1 MANTMP
7 PLAVPSSLVSTMPVM
22 SALSANCLAWM
33 SPFWPVVA
41 STTIS
46 VSMSASGS
54 SREMMRR
61 ILASSFIRLD
71 LLCSRPAVSMMSIS
85 VPRALAAAMPSN
97 TTEAG
102 SEPSPCLTMP
112 QCERSAQTVSCS
124 AAAARKVSAAASR
137 TFLPSAVYLA
147 ASLPMVV
154 VLPTPFTP
162 TIRMTEGFVSSFS
175 SKLPTRRAS
184 ARISTSAAR
193 TSSCPRSDSSRTFSR
208 SCATALDAAAAPAS
222 ASISES
228 SSSS

>member
-1 MANTMP
+1 M
-7 PLAVPSSLVSTMPVM
+7 VSTMPVM
-22 SALSANCLAWM
+22 SADSENCFACIR
-33 SPFWPVVA
+33 PFWPVVA

-46 VSMSASGS
+46 VSTSASGS

-71 LLCSRPAVSMMSIS
+71 LLCSRPAVSIMSIS

-112 QCERSAQTVSCS
+112 QPARSAHTVSCS

-137 TFLPSAVYLA
+137 TFLPSEVYFA

-154 VLPTPFTP
+154 VFPTPFTP
-162 TIRMTEGFVSSFS
+162 TMRMTEGRVSSFS
-175 SKLPTRRAS
+175 SKLPTFSAS
-184 ARISTSAAR
+184 ASISTSAAR
-193 TSSCPRSDSSRTFSR
+193 TSSCPRRDSSRTFSR
-208 SCATALDAAAAPAS
+208 SRSTAFAAVAAPAS
-222 ASISES
+222 ARISDS